1 MSLSSALSST
11 LSGLRATQ
19 AQMEVVSG
27 NIANADSAG
36 YTRRV
41 ANLQEVGGPAG
52 VNGVRIN
59 GVQRLLDTILQ
70 RELRTESAGS
80 GYAATRTAF
89 ADRAQNLFGKPGSTS
104 SLDSM
109 LNEFNKS
116 LQSLA
121 ADPSSSLTRSGVL
134 TAAGNLARQLN
145 SVSSGIQDLRTTAEQ
160 TIGADVTR
168 VNELLAGIA
177 ASDKKVG
184 ETYGSNPALL
194 DQRDAQINELSK
206 LIDVKVSDRG
216 NGTIALSTQAGLSL
230 YDGGVV
236 TTLSFDMRG
245 ALDPTSL
252 YSTGASRG
260 VGTIT
265 ASLSGGGSI
274 DVIGQGMI
282 RSGEIAALVEMRD
295 TVLVE
300 AQAQVDELA
309 AGLST
314 ALSNRAV
321 TGTVSTATPPV
332 ATIDLNALQP
342 GNVFTLGVT
351 DAGTGKTYS
360 FVSTTAAG
368 LPANA
373 TPDPND
379 IEVAIP
385 FGSGAAGA
393 AAAMQAALG
402 AGYTVTQTGG
412 VFSITG
418 NGGTKVVNSAKASV
432 TTTAFTGN
440 GVELPLFSDGSKIYS
455 GSFDNGSQK
464 VGLAGRLTVNPA
476 IKPADLVVYT
486 AATPAGDT
494 ARADFIRNAIGT
506 SQFTF
511 SPGTGIGATNSPFT
525 GTIGGFLRRVVDTQ
539 GSNAASAQRLD
550 EGQQVVQA
558 SIESRFSKASGVSVD
573 EELTNLVQIQNAYS
587 ANARLM
593 TAIKEMMDL
602 LMRI

>member
-1 MSLSSALSST
+1 
-11 LSGLRATQ
+11 
-19 AQMEVVSG
+19 MEVVSG

-41 ANLQEVGGPAG
+41 AVLQEIGGPAG
-52 VNGVRIN
+52 VNGVRLN

-89 ADRAQNLFGKPGSTS
+89 ADRAESLFGKPGGAY
-104 SLDSM
+104 SLDSV
-109 LNEFNKS
+109 LNDFNKS

-121 ADPSSSLTRSGVL
+121 ADPGSSLTRAGVL
-134 TAAGNLARQLN
+134 TAAGSLARELN
-145 SVSSGIQDLRTTAEQ
+145 SVSNGIQELRTTAEQ
-160 TIGADVTR
+160 AIGADVTR
-168 VNELLAGIA
+168 INELLNGIA
-177 ASDKKVG
+177 ASDRKVA
-184 ETYGSNPALL
+184 ETYGKNPALL

-206 LIDVKVSDRG
+206 LIDVRVSDRG

-230 YDGGVV
+230 FDGGVV
-236 TTLSFDMRG
+236 TKLSFDARG

-252 YSTGASRG
+252 YSTGAGRG

-265 ASLSGGGSI
+265 ASFSGGGTV

-282 RSGEIAALVEMRD
+282 RSGEIAALIEMRD
-295 TVLVE
+295 KVLVE

-309 AGLST
+309 ASLAT
-314 ALSNRAV
+314 ALSNRTV
-321 TGTVSTATPPV
+321 TGAVSAAATPV

-351 DAGTGKTYS
+351 NGGTSQTYS
-360 FVSTTAAG
+360 FVSTTAGG

-393 AAAMQAALG
+393 AAAMQTALG
-402 AGYTVTQTGG
+402 AGYTVTQTAG
-412 VFSITG
+412 VFSIAG
-418 NGGTKVVNSAKASV
+418 NGGTTVVNSASASV
-432 TTTAFTGN
+432 TTTSFTGN

-476 IKPADLVVYT
+476 IKPADLVQYT
-486 AATPAGDT
+486 ATTPAGDT
-494 ARADFIRNAIGT
+494 ARADFIRNAIGS
-506 SQFTF
+506 SQITF
-511 SPGTGIGATNSPFT
+511 SPATGIGAANAPFT
-525 GTIGGFLRRVVDTQ
+525 GTVSSFLRRVVDMQ
-539 GSNAASAQRLD
+539 GANAASAQRLD

-558 SIESRFSKASGVSVD
+558 SIESRFAKASGVSVD

-602 LMRI
+602 LMRM